1 MRLWRIATATHAA
14 FDGEGARRYG
24 SRWTPKGLAVVYA
37 SATLSLAALERF
49 VHTDPDLDPADL
61 IGIRIDVDDGVA
73 TQSVDVDDLPIDW
86 RHYPA
91 PEALGRF
98 GGNWLA
104 ASRSVVLSVPSA
116 VIPHERNYLLN
127 PAHADFRRLV
137 IGRPEPFSFDP
148 RMWAKRRPR

>member
-1 MRLWRIATATHAA
+1 MRLWRIAAATHAA

-24 SRWTPKGLAVVYA
+24 SRWTPTGLAVVYA

-49 VHTDPDLDPADL
+49 VHTDPDLEPADL
-61 IGIRIDVDDGVA
+61 VA
-73 TQSVDVDDLPIDW
+73 ICVDVGDGLSIHSVAVEQLPGDW

-98 GGNWLA
+98 GADWLA
-104 ASRSVVLSVPSA
+104 ATQAVALSVPSA

-137 IGRPEPFSFDP
+137 IDRPEPFSFDP
-148 RMWAKRRPR
+148 RMWAKRSLR